1 MGILKAFFN
10 NTRKPKGLLGR
21 CMVGSMN
28 HAHAAL
34 ADWGLSHLPETGPT
48 EIAELGCGGGR
59 NIRALLRKYPAA
71 TVTALD
77 YSEISV
83 EKAKSVN
90 RKGLQA
96 SRCRI
101 IQGDVSCLPF
111 EDGAFDLVT
120 AFETVYFWPGPTESF
135 REVYRTL
142 RPGGIFVQ
150 VLAGQGHLPGLKS
163 IIYPAHVEKEKML
176 HPALPGFG
184 LLHTQTLRFSFSL
197 PDAQSVH
204 DLLYMTPHVWR
215 ITKRGAEALAQ
226 TAQLTDT
233 AEVIFNIYG
242 RQEAGNLLE

>member
-1 MGILKAFFN
+1 MGILRAFFN
-10 NTRKPKGLLGR
+10 NTRKPEGLLGR

-34 ADWGLSHLPETGPT
+34 ADWGLSHLPETGPA

-83 EKAKSVN
+83 EKAMRVN

-96 SRCRI
+96 GRCRI

-142 RPGGIFVQ
+142 RPGGIFLIVNESDGEDPHANKWLSVIDGMRIFDGDQ
-150 VLAGQGHLPGLKS
+150 LARFLTEAGFSEVIVNRNAKKHWLCVLAIRENS
-163 IIYPAHVEKEKML
+163 
-176 HPALPGFG
+176 
-184 LLHTQTLRFSFSL
+184 S
-197 PDAQSVH
+197 
-204 DLLYMTPHVWR
+204 
-215 ITKRGAEALAQ
+215 
-226 TAQLTDT
+226 
-233 AEVIFNIYG
+233 
-242 RQEAGNLLE
+242 LLENEELGGIS

>member
-34 ADWGLSHLPETGPT
+34 ADWGLSHLPETGPA

-59 NIRALLRKYPAA
+59 NIRALLRKHPAA

-83 EKAKSVN
+83 EKAMRVN

-142 RPGGIFVQ
+142 RPGGIFLIVNESDGEDPHANKWLSVIDGMRIFDGDQ
-150 VLAGQGHLPGLKS
+150 LARFLTEAGFSEVIVNRNAKKHWLCVLAIRENS
-163 IIYPAHVEKEKML
+163 
-176 HPALPGFG
+176 
-184 LLHTQTLRFSFSL
+184 S
-197 PDAQSVH
+197 
-204 DLLYMTPHVWR
+204 
-215 ITKRGAEALAQ
+215 
-226 TAQLTDT
+226 
-233 AEVIFNIYG
+233 
-242 RQEAGNLLE
+242 LLENEELGGIS

>member
-1 MGILKAFFN
+1 MGILRAFFN
-10 NTRKPKGLLGR
+10 NTRKPEGLLGR

-28 HAHAAL
+28 RAHAAL

-71 TVTALD
+71 TVAALD
-77 YSEISV
+77 YSEVSV
-83 EKAKSVN
+83 EKAMRVN

-96 SRCRI
+96 GRCRI

-142 RPGGIFVQ
+142 RPGGIFLIVNEVDGENPRDSRWLSVIDGMKIFNRSQ
-150 VLAGQGHLPGLKS
+150 FVTFLTEACFSKVIVKRDAKRHWLCVLAIRDDAGHL
-163 IIYPAHVEKEKML
+163 
-176 HPALPGFG
+176 
-184 LLHTQTLRFSFSL
+184 
-197 PDAQSVH
+197 
-204 DLLYMTPHVWR
+204 
-215 ITKRGAEALAQ
+215 
-226 TAQLTDT
+226 
-233 AEVIFNIYG
+233 
-242 RQEAGNLLE
+242 GNK

>member
-1 MGILKAFFN
+1 MGILKVFFN
-10 NTRKPKGLLGR
+10 NTRKPEGLLGR

-77 YSEISV
+77 YSKISV
-83 EKAKSVN
+83 EKARSVN

-96 SRCRI
+96 GRCRI
-101 IQGDVSCLPF
+101 IQGDVSHLPF
-111 EDGAFDLVT
+111 ENSAFDLVT

-142 RPGGIFVQ
+142 RPGGIFLIANESDGENSQDDKWLSVIDGMRIFNQ
-150 VLAGQGHLPGLKS
+150 TQLTTFLTEAGFSEVVVKRNTKKHWLCALAIRENMGHL
-163 IIYPAHVEKEKML
+163 
-176 HPALPGFG
+176 
-184 LLHTQTLRFSFSL
+184 
-197 PDAQSVH
+197 
-204 DLLYMTPHVWR
+204 
-215 ITKRGAEALAQ
+215 
-226 TAQLTDT
+226 
-233 AEVIFNIYG
+233 
-242 RQEAGNLLE
+242 GNK